1 MKKHLLL
8 VLANELRLGLTAL
21 VASARSSEAFEATSV
36 LEEYGILQPQARGWK
51 RAAQKSLRVAYVA
64 YPLWHETQLLFAPGC
79 RTFCSSLLFDCCM
92 QCQHRSKSLLAVWL
106 HRLLAVAEAACY
118 AMTRHANRAANQ
130 HETLM
135 SLHWELPCKRPQLTV

>member
-64 YPLWHETQLLFAPGC
+64 YPLWHETQLLFAILVAAP
-79 RTFCSSLLFDCCM
+79 FAPVCC
-92 QCQHRSKSLLAVWL
+92 LI
-106 HRLLAVAEAACY
+106 VACNANIVAKAC
-118 AMTRHANRAANQ
+118 
-130 HETLM
+130 
-135 SLHWELPCKRPQLTV
+135 